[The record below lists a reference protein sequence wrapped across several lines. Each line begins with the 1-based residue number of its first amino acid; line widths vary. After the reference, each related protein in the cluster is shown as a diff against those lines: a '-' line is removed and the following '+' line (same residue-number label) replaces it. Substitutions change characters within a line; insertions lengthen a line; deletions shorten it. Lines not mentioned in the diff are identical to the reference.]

1 MSKARL
7 QKFNGYRGSG
17 IPAGERRAISTILG
31 KNIFHFLL
39 DFFIDF
45 FSKAWYNWNSA
56 QWAGGNYNILLLLL
70 SIYKNAQKNKW
81 LPTYF

>member
-1 MSKARL
+1 MPFLWDFLKRDEMFKARL

-45 FSKAWYNWNSA
+45 FSKV
-56 QWAGGNYNILLLLL
+56 
-70 SIYKNAQKNKW
+70 
-81 LPTYF
+81 